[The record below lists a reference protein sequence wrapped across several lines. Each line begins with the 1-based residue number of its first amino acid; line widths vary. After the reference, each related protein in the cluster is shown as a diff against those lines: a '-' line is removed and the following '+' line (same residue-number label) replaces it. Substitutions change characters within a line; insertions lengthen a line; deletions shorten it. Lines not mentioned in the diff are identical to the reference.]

1 MKNYGIIKFKMF
13 KHPVLST
20 FTRKVKSYRS
30 RRLLAILGILERLA
44 QSSKSIRACIRPS
57 GRYPPVVKWLK
68 IELYIK

>member
-1 MKNYGIIKFKMF
+1 MENYGIIKFKMF

-44 QSSKSIRACIRPS
+44 KVASLSVRVS
-57 GRYPPVVKWLK
+57 GQVVDILQ
-68 IELYIK
+68 L